1 MAHQAATPTNSPCL
15 PINPMPWTSV
25 RTSFRQA
32 PSTAYSGKHIVLVA
46 GSKPQ
51 RQWASIIGRTFLF
64 PRGRGGLAAT
74 VDFQP
79 QFKCVLKRTAMLFRN
94 VYDASSCKQRQFL
107 STCLF
112 GRLQEELLCH
122 SDFMRLDLRSSSAD

>member
-1 MAHQAATPTNSPCL
+1 M
-15 PINPMPWTSV
+15 
-25 RTSFRQA
+25 
-32 PSTAYSGKHIVLVA
+32 VA
-46 GSKPQ
+46 GSRPQ